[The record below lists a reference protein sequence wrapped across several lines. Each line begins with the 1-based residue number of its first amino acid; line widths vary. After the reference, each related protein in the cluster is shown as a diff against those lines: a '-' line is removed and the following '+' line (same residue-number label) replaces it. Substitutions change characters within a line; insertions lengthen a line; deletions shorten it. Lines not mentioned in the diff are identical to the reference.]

1 MLTAFSLTIGGL
13 IVLPLAAD
21 RFVVAAGRISRFL
34 GLSPVLV
41 GALLVGFGTSL
52 PEMVVSGLAAAKG
65 DTDFAVANVVGS
77 NVANLALVLGTAA
90 LIRPITASRRLIR
103 KEGSLVLVVTIL
115 YLVVHINGDIQ
126 RWEGMLL
133 LAVLVM
139 ALGLLVRW
147 SESSLQPDEDE
158 VAKLV
163 TLRRE
168 IVLGVIAM
176 VVTVIA
182 ATVLVE
188 GAEQLAVEFD
198 IQSAFVAA
206 TLVAIGTSLPE
217 LATALA
223 AVRRHEADLVLG
235 NVLGSNL
242 FNALAVGGV
251 AGVIGPG
258 AISSGFNPLLW
269 LMLFITAIAGLL
281 VATGGHLVRREGAIL
296 LTGFVLFIT
305 LAGSNLA

>member
-1 MLTAFSLTIGGL
+1 MLAAFSLTIGGL
-13 IVLPLAAD
+13 IVLPVAAD
-21 RFVVAAGRISRFL
+21 RFVVAASRISRFL

-77 NVANLALVLGTAA
+77 NVANLALVLGAAA
-90 LIRPITASRRLIR
+90 LIRPITASRSLIR

-115 YLVVHINGDIQ
+115 YLVLHISGDIQ
-126 RWEGMLL
+126 RWEGTVLL
-133 LAVLVM
+133 VVLFM
-139 ALGLLVRW
+139 ALGMLVRW
-147 SESSLQPDEDE
+147 SESSLQPDED
-158 VAKLV
+158 KLARMV

-168 IVLGVIAM
+168 VVLGIVTM
-176 VVTVIA
+176 VFTVAA

-188 GAEQLAVEFD
+188 GAERLAVEFD

-206 TLVAIGTSLPE
+206 TLVAVGTSLPE

-223 AVRRHEADLVLG
+223 AVRRREADLVLG

-242 FNALAVGGV
+242 FNSLAVGGV

-258 AISSGFNPLLW
+258 MISSGFNPLMW
-269 LMLFITAIAGLL
+269 LMLGITAMAGLL
-281 VATGGHLVRREGAIL
+281 VATGGPLVRRDGAVL
-296 LTGFVLFIT
+296 LASFLLFVF